1 MRPPGRGHW
10 EVGEEELAEERP
22 LLPCHPFVDGGHR
35 FRLAPVMETWR
46 SAGLPMLRSR
56 FRKSEEPCRTVEK
69 TPGGSADG
77 TGAGPSGV
85 ASEALAPRVSRGWL
99 GQHSPVSKLLGF
111 GRGWEPFGSRAKLPL
126 WC

>member
-56 FRKSEEPCRTVEK
+56 FRKSE
-69 TPGGSADG
+69 GSADG

-85 ASEALAPRVSRGWL
+85 ASEALAPRVSRGWP